1 MNKKDFLRKT
11 ISELY
16 NTQKDSCINAKPLS
30 ELTTEDIE
38 ALNAFHTQDVVM
50 LELSD
55 EYFCGIRA
63 DHFVIEFGWSEL
75 YYHDEG
81 ENPVAQILITANHKG
96 LRALTL
102 LHCPKD
108 F

>member
-1 MNKKDFLRKT
+1 MNKKYFLRKT

-16 NTQKDSCINAKPLS
+16 NTQKDTCINAKLLS
-30 ELTTEDIE
+30 ELEQQDIE
-38 ALNAFHTQDVVM
+38 ELDAFHAQDVVM
-50 LELSD
+50 LELPD
-55 EYFCGIRA
+55 EYFYGIRA

-81 ENPVAQILITANHKG
+81 KNPVAQILITANHKG
-96 LRALTL
+96 KRALTL
-102 LHCPKD
+102 LHCPKG